1 VLWALVML
9 GSAAGAV
16 VFGLLRNWTGFVL
29 FAVAAL
35 LATAQLVRIRLRT
48 RTPGAGRR
56 W

>member
-1 VLWALVML
+1 ML

-29 FAVAAL
+29 FAVSTL
-35 LATAQLVRIRLRT
+35 LATAQLIRIRVRASGSSGGS
-48 RTPGAGRR
+48 RRR